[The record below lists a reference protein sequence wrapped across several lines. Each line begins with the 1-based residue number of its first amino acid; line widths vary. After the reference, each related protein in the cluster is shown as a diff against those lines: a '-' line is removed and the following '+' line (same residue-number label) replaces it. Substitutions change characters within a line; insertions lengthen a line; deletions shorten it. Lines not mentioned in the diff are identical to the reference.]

1 MGTPPPTLETYKEP
15 GSMPDLRTIDW
26 DEEEG
31 KRLWSRLKQ
40 SKNDGN
46 FPTILDTLSSQE
58 QAVAILTGVD
68 KGYFKTVIDLID
80 HGSDVHCIDTKY
92 RGVLHYLLTNYRF
105 LGQTRHDLFFKCL
118 TTIVG
123 AGGNVNHVDSDK
135 DVPILMAARH
145 GLIDVV
151 IYLIDHGADIH
162 CVDKNQKNTL
172 LCLFGYFKTQK
183 DRRFLSLLLECVI
196 KLVQAGIDVN
206 YAYATTDP
214 PLFIAAKEGW
224 LDIMM
229 CLIDHGANM
238 ESDAFLE
245 RNILHLVLRSL
256 CCGCDEKYIDIVK
269 TLINRGIDVN
279 QADKKMS
286 NTPLFGMANRRS
298 PLHKEK
304 DEMVKLKYKLINMLT
319 EGGCNL
325 NHQNRLLTTPIMFFI
340 KEQADIRVIYYLI
353 LNGADINLTDKN
365 SNTAISYCVQY
376 HFLDCFNIFKLLVHF
391 GSDLMSTKNGIKLF
405 HEILKCKR
413 LDVFNYYIGRQ
424 LIIIGATSVGETMLH
439 LLARVNFDYSSKAF
453 KWLFNSELDINH
465 RCSKTNTP
473 SMIAAILLN
482 SKYLEL
488 LTPHP
493 KIKINAQNNKGHT
506 ALHLCVIGFTM
517 LKDGLNKR
525 QVNDVVQK
533 YCRQIYPIYM
543 ECVDILLAAGIDV
556 NLQDNSGR
564 TVLMFAAMKND
575 RVLVKKLLKAGA
587 MVNVFDNLGRS
598 ALQYLDFDKSV
609 FDLTCFKLIMS
620 NGDHKI
626 LDLPCINGNTIIQ
639 TAVCFPLFWEP
650 MMVVSFIRYLV
661 AQNCCLQTLVTSSVE
676 SSLKLISLDE
686 LNHQV
691 RDDISQLLYL
701 SGAHR
706 EEIVTTLNFD
716 VEDTQEDQDE
726 SLYSH
731 HKKTF
736 NLFCNNVSLKSICRR
751 VIRQT
756 IGLIIHQAHKNLE
769 LPLELNEFLLLKDVL
784 HSKYYDLYL
793 FDGGYDEYDDVD
805 DFDSYD
811 IDKDKDDD
819 YSEYSYQYF
828 ALYNIYVL
836 KEKCK
841 KLKKF
846 PNDQSLLPWILRHR

>member
-1 MGTPPPTLETYKEP
+1 
-15 GSMPDLRTIDW
+15 
-26 DEEEG
+26 
-31 KRLWSRLKQ
+31 
-40 SKNDGN
+40 
-46 FPTILDTLSSQE
+46 
-58 QAVAILTGVD
+58 
-68 KGYFKTVIDLID
+68 
-80 HGSDVHCIDTKY
+80 
-92 RGVLHYLLTNYRF
+92 
-105 LGQTRHDLFFKCL
+105 
-118 TTIVG
+118 
-123 AGGNVNHVDSDK
+123 
-135 DVPILMAARH
+135 
-145 GLIDVV
+145 
-151 IYLIDHGADIH
+151 
-162 CVDKNQKNTL
+162 
-172 LCLFGYFKTQK
+172 
-183 DRRFLSLLLECVI
+183 
-196 KLVQAGIDVN
+196 
-206 YAYATTDP
+206 
-214 PLFIAAKEGW
+214 
-224 LDIMM
+224 
-229 CLIDHGANM
+229 
-238 ESDAFLE
+238 
-245 RNILHLVLRSL
+245 
-256 CCGCDEKYIDIVK
+256 
-269 TLINRGIDVN
+269 
-279 QADKKMS
+279 
-286 NTPLFGMANRRS
+286 
-298 PLHKEK
+298 
-304 DEMVKLKYKLINMLT
+304 
-319 EGGCNL
+319 
-325 NHQNRLLTTPIMFFI
+325 
-340 KEQADIRVIYYLI
+340 
-353 LNGADINLTDKN
+353 
-365 SNTAISYCVQY
+365 
-376 HFLDCFNIFKLLVHF
+376 
-391 GSDLMSTKNGIKLF
+391 MSTNNGIKLF

-413 LDVFNYYIGRQ
+413 LDVFYYYIGFQ
-424 LIIIGATSVGETMLH
+424 LIICGATSVGETMLH

-453 KWLFNSELDINH
+453 KWLFSKELDINH
-465 RCSKTNTP
+465 RCAKTNTP
-473 SMIAAILLN
+473 LMIAAILLN

-488 LTPHP
+488 LTPLP
-493 KIKINAQNNKGHT
+493 KIQINAQNNKGHT

-525 QVNDVVQK
+525 QLNDDVNI
-533 YCRQIYPIYM
+533 YCKQRYPIYM
-543 ECVDILLAAGIDV
+543 KCVDILLAAGIDV
-556 NLQDNSGR
+556 NLQDKWGR

-706 EEIVTTLNFD
+706 KEIVTTLNFD

-736 NLFCNNVSLKSICRR
+736 NLFCNNVSLKSICGR

-828 ALYNIYVL
+828 ALDNNYAL

-846 PNDQSLLPWILRHR
+846 PNDQSLLPWKLRNM